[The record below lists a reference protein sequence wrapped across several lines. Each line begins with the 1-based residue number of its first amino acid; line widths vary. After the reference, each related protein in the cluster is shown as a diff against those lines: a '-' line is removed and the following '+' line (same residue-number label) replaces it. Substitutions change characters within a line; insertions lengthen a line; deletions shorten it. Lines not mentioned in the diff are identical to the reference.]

1 MAELWDNM
9 QGNVNGR
16 SRQLDEKMTKTR
28 ILIADDD
35 EMIIDALSYQLERE
49 GYEVLAALDGVQAL
63 DLARTQHPK
72 LILLDVMMP
81 RMQGWEVCREIRRE
95 STVPILMLT
104 ARGEEIDKV
113 LGLELGADDYMVK
126 PFGFRELLARIHA
139 QLRRAAYSPSNE
151 PLPVEIVPNSETIC
165 YQIGSNLIDLERYT
179 IRHKGEVVHLSSREF
194 EILRVMIQADGAV
207 IKRGDLLDKVW
218 GEDWIGDPRTLDV
231 HIRWLREK
239 LEDDSSEPKI
249 ILTVRN
255 VGYRMMAPQKVKV

>member
-1 MAELWDNM
+1 
-9 QGNVNGR
+9 
-16 SRQLDEKMTKTR
+16 MTKTR

-35 EMIIDALSYQLERE
+35 EMIVDALSYQLERE
-49 GYEVLAALDGVQAL
+49 GYEVLVALDGIQAL
-63 DLARTQHPK
+63 ELARAQHPS

-139 QLRRAAYSPSNE
+139 QLRRASYSPSNE
-151 PLPVEIVPNSETIC
+151 PLPVESVPNNETIC

-194 EILRVMIQADGAV
+194 EILRVMIQADGTV

-239 LEDDSSEPKI
+239 LEDDSSDPKI
-249 ILTVRN
+249 IVTVRN
-255 VGYRMMAPQKVKV
+255 VGYRMVAPQKVKV

>member
-1 MAELWDNM
+1 M
-9 QGNVNGR
+9 QGYADGR
-16 SRQLDEKMTKTR
+16 AKRADEKMTKTR

-49 GYEVLAALDGVQAL
+49 GYEVLTAVDGLQAL
-63 DLARTQHPK
+63 AIARIAQPN

-81 RMQGWEVCREIRRE
+81 RLQGWEVCREIRRE

-126 PFGFRELLARIHA
+126 PFSFRELLARIHA
-139 QLRRAAYSPSNE
+139 QLRRAAYLQTSE
-151 PLPVEIVPNSETIC
+151 PQTTESVSTNDTIG

-179 IRHKGEVVHLSSREF
+179 IRHKGEMVHLSSREF
-194 EILRVMIQADGAV
+194 EILRVMILADGAV

-239 LEDDSSEPKI
+239 LEDDASDPKI

-255 VGYRMMAPQKVKV
+255 VGYRMVIPQKVKV